1 MIAERIWLK
10 GEFGLESTIRKRIR
24 EDDIVEQYD
33 LICKAPHSM
42 LLELTNICNDSCL
55 FCANSKCTKQRGI
68 IDSKFAKKILREAYE
83 FGVREVGF
91 YGTGES
97 LLDKN
102 LEEYISYAKQLGFE
116 YIYIT
121 TNGALLTPERADTIV
136 AAGIDSIKFSI
147 NAANERDYF
156 FVHGKDEF
164 NKVIN
169 NIKYL
174 SDLRARSDRKFLL
187 YISYVMT
194 RYTDSEKEEFKQR
207 YQQYVDDIV
216 FYDCLNVAGC
226 MAREVKDYLAVG
238 KNARYSPADGVCSMI
253 FKNLYIT
260 YDGYLTMCCT
270 DFQNY
275 LVVADLKKENL
286 ADAWNNQYAQNLRKA
301 HLSHKLEGTLCYN
314 CINNCVEEIVP
325 LREEYAIRVDVKK
338 WDKSL
343 EIEER
348 IRDKQS

>member
-1 MIAERIWLK
+1 MNVVK
-10 GEFGLESTIRKRIR
+10 GEFGLESKIRKRIR
-24 EDDIVEQYD
+24 EDAIAEQFD
-33 LICKAPHSM
+33 LISKAPRSM

-55 FCANSKCTKQRGI
+55 FCANSKCTKQRGM
-68 IDSKFAKKILREAYE
+68 IDSEFAKKILREAYE

-147 NAANERDYF
+147 NAANRKDYLMM
-156 FVHGKDEF
+156 HGKDEF
-164 NKVIN
+164 DKVIE

-174 SDLRARSDRKFLL
+174 SSLRLSGERKFLL

-194 RYTDSEKEEFKQR
+194 RYTDSEKENFKQR

-226 MAREVKDYLAVG
+226 MAKEVTDYLGVG
-238 KNARYSPADGVCSMI
+238 KDAKYRPANNICPMI

-275 LVVADLKKENL
+275 LVVADLKEEKL

-314 CINNCVEEIVP
+314 CLNNCVDEIAP
-325 LREEYAIRVDVKK
+325 LREEYATRVDAKK

-343 EIEER
+343 EIERR
-348 IRDKQS
+348 IAKYQSGQ